1 MFNIKRLRLFALRFA
16 FYLCVLLIPLVLA
29 RHPVRSQ
36 PLNRSFEQF
45 LLGLTFVKST
55 DGRAFVTQRIQPSA
69 NGDLHTL
76 LANREPGQALAGLIK
91 SAELGGLWAGVD
103 GVVLQDGVA
112 ISPDGKQVAFSLDSE
127 TYADLYI
134 TNLDGTEPRRLT
146 DNLELSANRATNP
159 WWSPLDARIFF
170 DQQVAGVQTAMA
182 IQSDGTELE
191 PLWPGGYRLR
201 LSSDGRKI
209 LYNVPVGSANEGAY
223 VGDLFSME
231 STQVNAEPL
240 LAEWSP
246 DGRQIAFERA
256 SHLFVRAMADA
267 TERKLVTANMQGA
280 PLWSPT
286 GNQIA
291 FGSLSN
297 SLHVAR
303 VDGLGSINL
312 TGVAHT
318 SPVTPLLWSPDG
330 RYVLYRALAE
340 GIYVI
345 DIVSGEKQ
353 LLLAL
358 AETDLLAAV
367 FSANQIVSA
376 ATAQNDNG
384 ASNQIRAASNGGE
397 LAVWGR
403 MSGILDTSDST
414 LLGIPIGWLSV
425 AAALFLGG
433 ILLLSLRNLAPG
445 MNTRNAAVS
454 PAQGKHMQPT
464 APNLPMATPKPQS
477 PPVKKPH
484 PFHQL
489 DTSGTLAQH
498 GPEIADQA
506 LIRQLQTGV
515 APDGSMRPVRAATR
529 FASYEGWLS
538 TQQAALHELQRQAH
552 MDGMD
557 LSQPPQPGQPD
568 QRKVTLAHGRYIGD
582 GFVGQGKTA
591 TRVVGSQPVEVY
603 GRHARLAGIAQTTT
617 TIRWNPET
625 RQWEIDQHY
634 PDANKK
640 LGITATA

>member
-1 MFNIKRLRLFALRFA
+1 M
-16 FYLCVLLIPLVLA
+16 
-29 RHPVRSQ
+29 RSQ
-36 PLNRSFEQF
+36 PLNRSFAQF

-55 DGRAFVTQRIQPSA
+55 DGREFVSQRIQPPA

-76 LANREPGQALAGLIK
+76 LANREYGEALAGLIK

-112 ISPDGKQVAFSLDSE
+112 ISPDGKQVVFSLDSG
-127 TYADLYI
+127 TYADLYV

-146 DNLELSANRATNP
+146 DNMELGANRAANP

-170 DQQVAGVQTAMA
+170 DQQVAGVQTATA

-209 LYNVPVGSANEGAY
+209 LYNVPAGSPNGGAY
-223 VGDLFSME
+223 MGDLFSME

-246 DGRQIAFERA
+246 DGRQIAFERT

-291 FGSLSN
+291 FGSLDN

-303 VDGLGSINL
+303 ADGLGSINL
-312 TGVAHT
+312 TGAAHT

-358 AETDLLAAV
+358 AETDLIAAV
-367 FSANQIVSA
+367 FSANQNTYA

-384 ASNQIRAASNGGE
+384 AGKQTRAASDGGE
-397 LAVWGR
+397 LAVLGR
-403 MSGILDTSDST
+403 MAGILDASGST

-425 AAALFLGG
+425 AAALLLGS
-433 ILLLSLRNLAPG
+433 ILIFSLRNLAPG
-445 MNTRNAAVS
+445 MTTRNAAVG
-454 PAQGKHMQPT
+454 PAHVSSAQP
-464 APNLPMATPKPQS
+464 AASDLPMATKKPQ
-477 PPVKKPH
+477 PPPAQKLH

-498 GPEIADQA
+498 GPEIPDQA
-506 LIRQLQTGV
+506 LLHQLQTGV
-515 APDGSMRPVRAATR
+515 APDGSIRPVRAATR

-538 TQQAALHELQRQAH
+538 TRQAALHELQRQAQ

-557 LSQPPQPGQPD
+557 LSQPPPGQPD
-568 QRKVTLAHGRYIGD
+568 RRKITLAHGRYIGD

-591 TRVVGSQPVEVY
+591 TRMVGGQPVTVY
-603 GRHARLAGIAQTTT
+603 GQHGRLAGIAQTTT

-640 LGITATA
+640 LGITVTT